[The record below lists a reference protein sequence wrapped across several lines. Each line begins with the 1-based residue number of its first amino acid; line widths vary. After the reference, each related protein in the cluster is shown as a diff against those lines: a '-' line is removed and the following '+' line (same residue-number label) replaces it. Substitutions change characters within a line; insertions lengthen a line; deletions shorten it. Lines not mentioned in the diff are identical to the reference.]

1 MLHIDTRQIKMDKE
15 EIVDL
20 LDRYLK
26 GLATPEEEEKL
37 NLWYHQ
43 EVGLSDWSP
52 NANTEEI
59 ADILKQKIDANIDQ
73 EEKPNTKYWY
83 KYVSAAAAILIV
95 IGISLYF
102 YSINSI
108 SGLTTVQL
116 SRTEDI
122 APGSNKAVLTLADGT
137 KISLTDVE
145 NGQLATQ
152 SGIVVTKNANG
163 QLVYTVNNTV
173 QGNLSADVSYNTIST
188 PRGGQYQINLPDGT
202 SVWLN
207 SASSLRF
214 PVNFSNLRERKVEL
228 IGEAYFEVKSNK
240 SKPFRVASEGQTV
253 EVLGTHFNVMAYP
266 NEKNLETTLLEGKV
280 SVKTGGTEKSI
291 VPGEQS
297 QLRNGSIKVLKL
309 ADPESVVAWKNNLFQ
324 FDNMDIDKVLRQIER
339 WYDVEVNYVGARPDV
354 YFTGVIPKDVKVSR
368 ILMALEQACG
378 VKFVIEGRTITT
390 TNNKTKN

>member
-1 MLHIDTRQIKMDKE
+1 
-15 EIVDL
+15 
-20 LDRYLK
+20 
-26 GLATPEEEEKL
+26 
-37 NLWYHQ
+37 
-43 EVGLSDWSP
+43 
-52 NANTEEI
+52 
-59 ADILKQKIDANIDQ
+59 
-73 EEKPNTKYWY
+73 
-83 KYVSAAAAILIV
+83 
-95 IGISLYF
+95 
-102 YSINSI
+102 
-108 SGLTTVQL
+108 VQL